1 MQITVEKADQKV
13 SLLKLIFLN
22 EIIYKRMIW
31 RYEKHGYN
39 RIIIIRHKLIG
50 GKFKKFTILIDIDNL
65 SR

>member
-50 GKFKKFTILIDIDNL
+50 DKFKKFTISIDIDNL

>member
-13 SLLKLIFLN
+13 SLLKLIFLK
-22 EIIYKRMIW
+22 IIYKRLFIRGW
-31 RYEKHGYN
+31 SDGTKN